1 MDKYKMGGHKLL
13 WHLDRVQAWQKGE
26 RIAPLSIDVG
36 LSKGCNIRCEYC
48 FGQMQ
53 GTGYKDKA
61 NVVFPREALLN
72 YVRDAGTMG
81 VRSMALIGEGE
92 PTLNP
97 AIYDAIIEGKKAGVD
112 MSLGTNGIL
121 FDKGTKG
128 EEALRNLTWI
138 RFNISAASKE
148 AYRRVHNSDMFD
160 TVIDKIS
167 FCVETKRK
175 YDLNVTIGL
184 QMVLTPG
191 NVDQVVALAQL
202 GAKLGVDYFVVK
214 QCSDVQDN
222 TLGVYEQLGEY
233 KNFSDLLQAAER
245 ESTEHYNV
253 IIKWQHITNEGKRN
267 YKKCLGAPFFLYSS
281 GDGRLYPCGMFFD
294 KYEEEY
300 RLGDLTKQSFIEI
313 VNSDR
318 YWDVMRKVAEID
330 VSTCYS
336 NCRTNMI
343 NEFAWQLKNPPEHI
357 NFI

>member
-1 MDKYKMGGHKLL
+1 MDKYRMDGHKLL

-26 RIAPLSIDVG
+26 RIVPLSIDVG

-53 GTGYKDKA
+53 GNGYKDKA
-61 NVVFPREALLN
+61 NIVFPREALLN
-72 YVRDAGTMG
+72 YVRDAGKMG

-97 AIYDAIIEGKKAGVD
+97 AVYDAIIEGKKAGVD
-112 MSLGTNGIL
+112 MSLGTNGVI
-121 FDKGTKG
+121 FDKGAKG

-148 AYRRVHNSDMFD
+148 AYKKIHNSEMFD

-167 FCVETKRK
+167 FCVDTKHK
-175 YDLNVTIGL
+175 YHLDVTIGL
-184 QMVLTPG
+184 QMVLTPN
-191 NVDQVVALAQL
+191 NVDQVVNLAKL
-202 GAKLGVDYFVVK
+202 GRELGVDYFVVK
-214 QCSDVQDN
+214 QCSDATDN
-222 TLGVYEQLGEY
+222 TLGVYEQLGVY
-233 KNFSDLLQAAER
+233 KSFADLLKAAEA
-245 ESTEHYNV
+245 ESTDDYNV
-253 IIKWQHITNEGKRN
+253 IIKWGHINNEGKRN
-267 YKKCLGAPFFLYSS
+267 YKHCLGAPFFLYSS

-313 VNSDR
+313 VQSER
-318 YWDVMRKVAEID
+318 YWEVMDKVAQID
-330 VSTCYS
+330 TDTCYS
-336 NCRTNMI
+336 NCRTHMI
-343 NEFAWQLKNPPEHI
+343 NEFAWQLKNPPSHI